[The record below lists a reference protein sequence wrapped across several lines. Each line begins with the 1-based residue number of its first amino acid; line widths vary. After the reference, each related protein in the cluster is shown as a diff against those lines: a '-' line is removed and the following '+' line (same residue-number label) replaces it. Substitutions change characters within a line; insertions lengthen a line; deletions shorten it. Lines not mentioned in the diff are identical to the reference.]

1 MKRLTYA
8 FISLLYIFV
17 SLTTQAT
24 PALAA
29 SSKSESS
36 DKWPDGPDVFAGS
49 AIVMEAST
57 GLILYEKN
65 MDVPRYPASITK
77 IMTALLAIENSSLN
91 DVVTFSK
98 DAIFNVDL
106 DSSRIGIDV
115 GEKLTMQQCLYGM
128 LLESA
133 NEVTYAVAEHVG
145 GTIPKFAA
153 MMNARA
159 KQIGCKN
166 THFVNPHG
174 LYNPDHYTCAHDMAL
189 ITREAMKNATFRKIF
204 GTRTYQIPPTNLQKE
219 TRYLRN
225 HHKFVLRQDNHFRYD
240 DCIGGKTGYTSKAR
254 YTLVS
259 VAKRG
264 NLELI
269 CVIMKDDSTDHQ
281 YTDTKKLFDYAF
293 QDFSI
298 YKIADLESTKEIKES
313 PMFNRYNPLLSPQT
327 TPISLD
333 KNGYLVLPNTAS
345 FKDAKKKVSFNNVSK
360 LKNGINKIGT
370 ISYTYAGKY
379 VGGANILYNN
389 SSNLRLIESEIDSKN
404 PADSATMDGKSGL
417 SLHPLVLGI
426 IAGLIL
432 LILGIYCFIKEH
444 SRLRRRKAYYRRRVK
459 RKKFKNDDYL
469 DL

>member
-1 MKRLTYA
+1 
-8 FISLLYIFV
+8 
-17 SLTTQAT
+17 
-24 PALAA
+24 
-29 SSKSESS
+29 
-36 DKWPDGPDVFAGS
+36 
-49 AIVMEAST
+49 
-57 GLILYEKN
+57 
-65 MDVPRYPASITK
+65 
-77 IMTALLAIENSSLN
+77 
-91 DVVTFSK
+91 
-98 DAIFNVDL
+98 
-106 DSSRIGIDV
+106 
-115 GEKLTMQQCLYGM
+115 
-128 LLESA
+128 
-133 NEVTYAVAEHVG
+133 
-145 GTIPKFAA
+145 
-153 MMNARA
+153 
-159 KQIGCKN
+159 
-166 THFVNPHG
+166 
-174 LYNPDHYTCAHDMAL
+174 
-189 ITREAMKNATFRKIF
+189 
-204 GTRTYQIPPTNLQKE
+204 
-219 TRYLRN
+219 
-225 HHKFVLRQDNHFRYD
+225 
-240 DCIGGKTGYTSKAR
+240 
-254 YTLVS
+254 
-259 VAKRG
+259 
-264 NLELI
+264 
-269 CVIMKDDSTDHQ
+269 MKDDSTDHQ